1 MSALALALAG
11 ALVAAAALATQE
23 SGPPLDPGSGA
34 SSPPGTPTTAEPS
47 PSPSPTEPPP
57 VPVRFRVTRVERVFV
72 GPRPARRAVQRTM
85 RRVVTEV
92 RSHMTR
98 LYRAAFVNHESWRT
112 GRYGEAI
119 MLFERRSRRAARK
132 DLAVLTLGPR
142 AGDRYASVLSAWGR
156 LRVQALLGPRAGPLT
171 AVATVF
177 FRARAESLDG
187 DVRIIVSEGRYFL
200 QPVGPRWAIS
210 GYRVRR
216 RDHTAGG

>member
-1 MSALALALAG
+1 VSALALALAG

-23 SGPPLDPGSGA
+23 SGPPLDPGVGA
-34 SSPPGTPTTAEPS
+34 SSPPGTPTTMDPS

-57 VPVRFRVTRVERVFV
+57 VPVRFRVTGVDRVFV

-85 RRVVTEV
+85 RRVATAI

-98 LYRAAFVNHESWRT
+98 LYRVSFVNHDSWRT

-119 MLFERRSRRAARK
+119 MLFDRRSRRAARK
-132 DLAVLTLGPR
+132 DLAILTLGPR
-142 AGDRYASVLSAWGR
+142 AEDRYASVLSAWGR

-177 FRARAESLDG
+177 FRARAETLDG
-187 DVRIIVSEGRYFL
+187 SVRIIVSEGRYFL
-200 QPVGPRWAIS
+200 RPVGSRWTIS
-210 GYRVRR
+210 AYRVRR
-216 RDHTAGG
+216 RDHPAGG

>member
-1 MSALALALAG
+1 VSALALALAG

-23 SGPPLDPGSGA
+23 PGPPLDPGVGA
-34 SSPPGTPTTAEPS
+34 SSPPAPEPS
-47 PSPSPTEPPP
+47 PSPSPPEPPP
-57 VPVRFRVTRVERVFV
+57 VPVRLRVTRVDRVFV
-72 GPRPARRAVQRTM
+72 GPRPAQRAVRRTM
-85 RRVVTEV
+85 RRVVTAV

-98 LYRAAFVNHESWRT
+98 LYRAAFVNWDSWRT

-119 MLFERRSRRAARK
+119 MLFQRRSRRAARK

-142 AGDRYASVLSAWGR
+142 AGDRYASVISAWGR

-177 FRARAESLDG
+177 FRARAETLDG

-210 GYRVRR
+210 AYRVRR
-216 RDHTAGG
+216 RDHPVEG